1 MLSQQGKQKTH
12 RSTREMSC
20 ETAVLCLALKLQN
33 YSTVLVLFSGLN
45 KGVTVFWHIQ
55 FVVVCDQNGVK
66 LRVQMRDHL

>member
-1 MLSQQGKQKTH
+1 
-12 RSTREMSC
+12 MSC

-45 KGVTVFWHIQ
+45 KGVTVFWHIR